1 MATLM
6 PALGAC
12 RATFSRLPRF
22 THHARSAQLIG
33 LVLGGLLCAQAL
45 AQPVYRCETKGKVA
59 YSHEPCVGAK
69 VVDTTPTQ
77 GLDKFTGQSRK
88 GKDVRQN
95 EYNRLFDD
103 AVKPITGKTHEEMAV
118 QRRRYK
124 LSPADQR
131 ECRALDERL
140 RMEEAAVRQASP
152 GAAQQAEAKLFLS
165 RHRYRDLRC

>member
-12 RATFSRLPRF
+12 RATSSRQPRF
-22 THHARSAQLIG
+22 IPLAFSALLMG
-33 LVLGGLLCAQAL
+33 FVLGGVLCAQAV
-45 AQPVYRCETKGKVA
+45 AQPVYRCETKGKVT

-103 AVKPITGKTHEEMAV
+103 AVKPLTGKSHAEMEV
-118 QRRRYK
+118 QRRRHK
-124 LSPADQR
+124 FSPADRR

-140 RMEEAAVRQASP
+140 LAEEAAVRQAPP

-165 RHRYRDLRC
+165 RHRYRELRC